1 MVYDGELADRIR
13 AVLSTE
19 SGVSEK
25 RMFGGLAFLVDGH
38 MAAAANRAGQL
49 MLRVDPESSAGL
61 VEQDGVG
68 LMVMHGREMPGW
80 LDIEQSVVDTEAE
93 LRRWVALGVAYCRSL
108 PPK

>member
-1 MVYDGELADRIR
+1 MTYDDELADRIR

-49 MLRVDPESSAGL
+49 MVRVDPATSAEL
-61 VEQDGVG
+61 TERDGVG
-68 LMVMHGREMPGW
+68 LMVMRGREMPGW
-80 LDIEQSVVDTEAE
+80 LDIEQRAVDSEAE
-93 LRRWVALGVAYCRSL
+93 LHRWVGLGVAYCRSL